1 MPHNP
6 PGPRT
11 DMIRRLLLSALALL
25 AAGCVLGPNYQRPP
39 IAPPPTWRDLPAA
52 EAQSL
57 ANTPW
62 WEVFDDPQLQELIRV
77 ALAEN
82 KDLKIAVERI
92 EEARARYG
100 FVRADFYP
108 QVNGNATAGAL
119 RFSGGSLVHTPE
131 GDVKNSDGTQTGI
144 YSLSADVSWEID
156 FFGRV
161 RRATEAEQALFL
173 GTEEARRSTV
183 LALVADVARAYFE
196 LRDFDRRLEIARRT
210 IGSLQESHQLATDRF
225 EGGLTTE
232 VDMRQAEAE
241 LRRVEAI
248 VFDLERLVAMKE
260 NELSVLLGR
269 NPGAILRGRPLDE
282 QKLPGAVPAGLPA
295 ELLDRRPDIRAAEQ
309 TLAAATANIGQAKA
323 LLYPRISLTG
333 SFGFASTE
341 LGNLLEGPSRSWN
354 LLGNLLQP
362 IFDAGKNKRR
372 VEITESQQR
381 QVLYAY
387 ERTILLAFQ
396 ETEDALVA
404 YRKTGEQRQTQT
416 ARVGAERKV
425 LELADM
431 RYRGGVAVYIE
442 VLDAQRSLFAAEL
455 DETETIGNHMVWLVR
470 LYKALG
476 GGWPPVP
483 GAPAAN
489 ANPEPEH
496 QGS

>member
-1 MPHNP
+1 MV
-6 PGPRT
+6 
-11 DMIRRLLLSALALL
+11 RRLLLSVLALL

-39 IAPPPTWRDLPAA
+39 IVPPPTWRDLPAA

-62 WEVFDDPQLQELIRV
+62 WEVFDDRQLQELIRT

-100 FVRADFYP
+100 FVRADLYP

-119 RFSGGSLVHTPE
+119 RFNGGSLVHTPQ
-131 GDVKNSDGTQTGI
+131 GDTGKNSDGTQTGI

-183 LALVADVARAYFE
+183 LALVADVAQAYFE

-210 IGSLQESHQLATDRF
+210 IGSLKESLQLATDRF

-248 VFDLERLVAMKE
+248 IFDLERLVAMKE

-295 ELLDRRPDIRAAEQ
+295 ELLDRRPDIREAEQ
-309 TLAAATANIGQAKA
+309 TLAAATANIGEAKA

-341 LGNLLEGPSRSWN
+341 LSNLLEGPSRSWN

-404 YRKTGEQRQTQT
+404 YRKVGEQRQTQA
-416 ARVGAERKV
+416 ARVAAERKV

-455 DETETIGNHMVWLVR
+455 DEAQTVGSHLVWLVR

-476 GGWPPVP
+476 GGWPPAPEV
-483 GAPAAN
+483 PAAN
-489 ANPEPEH
+489 ANPAAEH